1 VIVVVDIASGDERVL
16 GATSVETKTEGSVP
30 PRPSEESEYCG
41 WYEGPDGRV
50 YDYEGWSWTPDGR
63 SIVMLERAGTRPVV
77 VDVETGDAIE
87 LPWEA
92 DSAPSW
98 QRVAAD

>member
-1 VIVVVDIASGDERVL
+1 MADR
-16 GATSVETKTEGSVP
+16 ATDPEAFRTDSIRTWH
-30 PRPSEESEYCG
+30 RYA
-41 WYEGPDGRV
+41 
-50 YDYEGWSWTPDGR
+50 YEGWSWTPDGR